1 MTIYKHEL
9 RETFKST
16 MIWSVSVALFL
27 MMYILVYPAFQ
38 DQIGSMNDIVKN
50 MGNFTEAFGLNES
63 SMSTAFGFYAVEA
76 GLVLSIGGAMFAATS
91 GISMVAKEEANHS
104 ADFLFSAPHSR
115 TSVLLQKLA
124 ALLSYVVLF
133 ELVCFGGTVLA
144 FALIK
149 ETLPM
154 KDLLT
159 FLTGQLWL
167 HLEVAVV
174 SFSLSTLTRRVMAG
188 LGIGVNLSLYF
199 LTLFSNVAEKA
210 AFIKYISPFSYA
222 KSQVILPEYGLEWGL
237 MALGGLYA
245 GVALAAGLLYFNK
258 KDLAV

>member
-91 GISMVAKEEANHS
+91 GISMVAKEEANHRWWPKKKPIT
-104 ADFLFSAPHSR
+104 ARIFYFPPPIRERPCCSR
-115 TSVLLQKLA
+115 S
-124 ALLSYVVLF
+124 
-133 ELVCFGGTVLA
+133 
-144 FALIK
+144 
-149 ETLPM
+149 
-154 KDLLT
+154 
-159 FLTGQLWL
+159 
-167 HLEVAVV
+167 
-174 SFSLSTLTRRVMAG
+174 
-188 LGIGVNLSLYF
+188 
-199 LTLFSNVAEKA
+199 
-210 AFIKYISPFSYA
+210 
-222 KSQVILPEYGLEWGL
+222 SQPS
-237 MALGGLYA
+237 
-245 GVALAAGLLYFNK
+245 
-258 KDLAV
+258 